1 MNFKQWLENLIN
13 IDSQMPRNK
22 WNLIVNQAIIDLDLD
37 WPTPTNQ
44 LGSGLHANVYNTT
57 DPTKV
62 IRISK
67 DMHNDCEKAIAKDAM
82 QMTGGVNKIYDI
94 VDYKDYSISLKEK
107 LNTNWL
113 HKLKNKYGENQE
125 IKDILSSIAS
135 SNFMG
140 DENVFDNL
148 KFYDSLRNIPE
159 LKNLWHAI
167 LIGKTISSFDTGDI
181 NLGNLAI
188 DKNDNLVIIDC

>member
-1 MNFKQWLENLIN
+1 MNFKLWLENLIN

-22 WNLIVNQAIIDLDLD
+22 WNLIVNQAITDLNLD
-37 WPTPTNQ
+37 WPTPTNE

-82 QMTGGVNKIYDI
+82 QMTGGVNQIYDI

-125 IKDILSSIAS
+125 IKDILNRIAS

-140 DENVFDNL
+140 DENVFDNV

-159 LKNLWHAI
+159 LKNLWHAV
-167 LIGKTISSFDTGDI
+167 LVGKTIPSFDTGDI
-181 NLGNLAI
+181 NLSNLAI